1 MLSLKVVKP
10 KYILKSDIFFIN
22 HHTRQYRIL
31 YAILWFKNIIESRRL
46 VSHTRTL
53 TVLSV
58 CDTCAGFK
66 VNYDDLFNYRNTIPE
81 CIYFWYRRCVWNKAQ
96 INVDH
101 AYFHTNN
108 KMLWKSFIALH
119 FVNSM
124 MRIMEIELTT
134 LLVGTH
140 IIIITHLFIVEAIHV
155 ALICE
160 NWFVILN
167 FLQSFTGRYT
177 LIGHVV

>member
-124 MRIMEIELTT
+124 MKILEIELTT
-134 LLVGTH
+134 HPTGRNTH
-140 IIIITHLFIVEAIHV
+140 YYNNTFIYRRSFSCCLNLWK
-155 ALICE
+155 LICDFKFFAE
-160 NWFVILN
+160 LY
-167 FLQSFTGRYT
+167 R
-177 LIGHVV
+177 